1 MSVSFK
7 KKRRTRKMLSITTL
21 PPASSLK
28 SLREKWKDSDII
40 VPKTKPKPKKKR
52 RKKKT
57 KQRGEENQREKCNF
71 SDTRIGMLL
80 RYCCR
85 AEYNVLT
92 EMSSELNVQ
101 ISPELIEKVS
111 YSSPNPIFKSRGFR
125 VALLD
130 FRVNGYV
137 KFSGNVVDEEIR
149 LIVSKLKERGLE

>member
-1 MSVSFK
+1 
-7 KKRRTRKMLSITTL
+7 MLT
-21 PPASSLK
+21 A
-28 SLREKWKDSDII
+28 
-40 VPKTKPKPKKKR
+40 
-52 RKKKT
+52 
-57 KQRGEENQREKCNF
+57 
-71 SDTRIGMLL
+71 
-80 RYCCR
+80 
-85 AEYNVLT
+85 
-92 EMSSELNVQ
+92 MSSELNVQ